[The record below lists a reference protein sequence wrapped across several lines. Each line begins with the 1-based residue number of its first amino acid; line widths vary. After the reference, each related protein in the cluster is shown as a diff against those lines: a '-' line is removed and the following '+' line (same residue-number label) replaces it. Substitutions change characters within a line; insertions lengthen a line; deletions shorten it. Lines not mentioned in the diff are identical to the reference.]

1 MTKPLIDRSIAVVS
15 KKEVRT
21 DLALKYAKQELAGES
36 GMSSSQIIP
45 PNEIGGRPALPPLI
59 HEIVTSQ
66 TKGHS
71 PIIIVPSASN
81 SRSRLTCL
89 NIIKFLREGVY
100 EEPNARSMTRPD
112 MPLEFEKI
120 VYGKPLRFRVF
131 DEVSTFRKADWS
143 AVVAVFTD
151 GKMWQFSGWP
161 FKTESDLF
169 NTFQIFNLRYSDDAS
184 EPLVSS
190 GRVRSL
196 IVRRAARHQD
206 SAVMIEFWKAL
217 ETFLNQPRTKR
228 FSNSGKLP

>member
-1 MTKPLIDRSIAVVS
+1 
-15 KKEVRT
+15 
-21 DLALKYAKQELAGES
+21 
-36 GMSSSQIIP
+36 
-45 PNEIGGRPALPPLI
+45 
-59 HEIVTSQ
+59 
-66 TKGHS
+66 
-71 PIIIVPSASN
+71 
-81 SRSRLTCL
+81 
-89 NIIKFLREGVY
+89 
-100 EEPNARSMTRPD
+100 

-120 VYGKPLRFRVF
+120 VGGKPLRFRVF
-131 DEVSTFRKADWS
+131 DDVSGFRKADWS

-169 NTFQIFNLRYSDDAS
+169 NTIQIFNLRYSDDAS
-184 EPLVSS
+184 EPLVTS